1 MEEPWPLGCCLA
13 QAYGFCSLDKQ
24 TALYLTV
31 GFSLKK
37 EGNPDTRYMDGLWVR
52 QLFCYYDK
60 CLGETNSRRRD

>member
-31 GFSLKK
+31 GYYSALKRK
-37 EGNPDTRYMDGLWVR
+37 EILTPGTWMDCGLDSFFVTM
-52 QLFCYYDK
+52 
-60 CLGETNSRRRD
+60 TNV